1 MTEEEFQRKIAENK
15 AKREKVN
22 AKLKLAKEK
31 REKETAE
38 NKLQYPDRSTFCQVL
53 IKESSKSNNTS
64 NVTIP
69 HVKGTRR
76 NGRCLDGSL
85 DMTLVEN
92 KNKRKY
98 VD

>member
-1 MTEEEFQRKIAENK
+1 MTEEEFQLKVAENR
-15 AKREKVN
+15 AKRERVN

-38 NKLQYPDRSTFCQVL
+38 KKLLYPDRSTFCQIL
-53 IKESSKSNNTS
+53 LQEEINRNNFKDT
-64 NVTIP
+64 TMQ

-85 DMTLVEN
+85 DMTLTEN

-98 VD
+98 ID

>member
-1 MTEEEFQRKIAENK
+1 MTEEELQRKIAENK

-22 AKLKLAKEK
+22 TKLKLAKEQ

-53 IKESSKSNNTS
+53 LKESVNSNNTL
-64 NVTIP
+64 NTTIS

-85 DMTLVEN
+85 DMTLTEN
-92 KNKRKY
+92 KKKCKY